1 MPVNEMVKTQLGD
14 VPERAAVPAGLAA
27 AKGAVNARA
36 ADALESAMP
45 APLSE
50 MMILPV
56 LGTVV
61 TGVSVTLMVTAV
73 APLAT
78 LLSVIAGLADPT
90 ESTIAGY
97 SPVTL
102 APTMVVPSAAI
113 VAAATAVFA
122 GCAAAGLVNPGM
134 VNVIGA
140 PASYVPV
147 LNEMA
152 KR

>member
-36 ADALESAMP
+36 AVPELASAMP

-56 LGTVV
+56 LATVV
-61 TGVSVTLMVTAV
+61 TGVSVTLMVTDV

-78 LLSVIAGLADPT
+78 LLRVMAGALVPRL
-90 ESTIAGY
+90 STMAG
-97 SPVTL
+97 
-102 APTMVVPSAAI
+102 
-113 VAAATAVFA
+113 
-122 GCAAAGLVNPGM
+122 
-134 VNVIGA
+134 
-140 PASYVPV
+140 
-147 LNEMA
+147 
-152 KR
+152 